1 MPLRGGDVREPG
13 CFCVLF
19 ANCGALHGRE
29 AAPAEACFGVACTR
43 TLAPSCAHRLAS
55 QRQEEHTVLS
65 KPSTPRGSR
74 RWLHSASAVRAGRTK
89 SHGKSSSC
97 SPVATQM
104 AIKARFHAV
113 AVLVEPWIY
122 SHIIKVDP
130 YYQGLPC
137 TDPPGQ
143 PAVVRLA
150 GLFLLYPGTVTGAA
164 PMCLHFWSLHTCRV
178 LLCFKHAGGSVSAP
192 SHRCLRRQAP
202 RAVSRVWL

>member
-1 MPLRGGDVREPG
+1 VPLRGGDVREPG
-13 CFCVLF
+13 CFCVLL

-55 QRQEEHTVLS
+55 QRQEKHTVLS

-130 YYQGLPC
+130 YYQGHPMHR
-137 TDPPGQ
+137 PSG
-143 PAVVRLA
+143 PA
-150 GLFLLYPGTVTGAA
+150 
-164 PMCLHFWSLHTCRV
+164 CRGE
-178 LLCFKHAGGSVSAP
+178 A
-192 SHRCLRRQAP
+192 RRP
-202 RAVSRVWL
+202 VFVVSRHSDRSCPEVFTFLVSTYVPSPFVL